1 MILVENGT
9 VETDVDIRGRSLV
22 HSVELTTHAF
32 KQGAFGDWGQYIVS
46 IGLVLFAFSTA
57 VAWSYYGDR
66 SITYLLGVR
75 AVVPYRVLYVLGFFV
90 AAIVDT
96 GLIWLISAV
105 TVALMTLPNLLS
117 MIWLRE
123 EMKATVA
130 EYWEKFEAENNVD
143 ESSRR

>member
-1 MILVENGT
+1 M
-9 VETDVDIRGRSLV
+9 
-22 HSVELTTHAF
+22 
-32 KQGAFGDWGQYIVS
+32 
-46 IGLVLFAFSTA
+46 LF
-57 VAWSYYGDR
+57 
-66 SITYLLGVR
+66 
-75 AVVPYRVLYVLGFFV
+75 VLGFFV

-105 TVALMTLPNLLS
+105 TVALMPLPNLLS

-143 ESSRR
+143 GPSRR

>member
-1 MILVENGT
+1 M
-9 VETDVDIRGRSLV
+9 
-22 HSVELTTHAF
+22 
-32 KQGAFGDWGQYIVS
+32 
-46 IGLVLFAFSTA
+46 
-57 VAWSYYGDR
+57 AWSYYGDR

-130 EYWEKFEAENNVD
+130 EYWEKFEAETNVD